1 MYNQTYIKKVTSVQV
16 GAKAASISGGI
27 YRKVSG
33 DGHASSGYV
42 GGEALGTKVSS
53 TSHNAWFT
61 TGHVQYGGTRIMG
74 NEKETM
80 KNLNERLA
88 SYITQVH
95 ALEKANAELEG
106 QIWDWHSKNK
116 GNAERDDQRYF
127 QTIEELRKQILDATI
142 ENASIFLQIDNVK
155 LMADDF
161 KTKFENEQTLR
172 LSVEKDTFEIRKTI
186 DQLTITKTELEMQIE
201 GLNEEMIFL
210 KKNHKMEMDEL
221 HQQAKGTVNV
231 EVDVL
236 PPVDLGKIMEDMRA
250 QYEQLVEKQK
260 LAAKNVFDKKVE
272 EWTMEIRT
280 NTSELEKYKK
290 EMTAYRQK
298 VQELV
303 IESEAEL
310 RKKNAA
316 ASMLENSDAQYATQ
330 ITEWQENINNIETL
344 LQKTRRDVGHQISEF
359 TLLLSLKNRLEAEI
373 ATYRSLLDGAAS
385 SIPK

>member
-1 MYNQTYIKKVTSVQV
+1 MYNQTYVKKVTSVQV
-16 GAKAASISGGI
+16 GSKAASISGGI

-33 DGHASSGYV
+33 DGHASSDYV
-42 GGEALGTKVSS
+42 GGEVRGTKVSAN
-53 TSHNAWFT
+53 SHNVWFAS
-61 TGHVQYGGTRIMG
+61 GHVQYGGTRIMG

-80 KNLNERLA
+80 QNLNERLA

-155 LMADDF
+155 LAEDDF
-161 KTKFENEQTLR
+161 KTKFENELTLR
-172 LSVEKDTFEIRKTI
+172 LSVEKDTSELRKTI

-210 KKNHKMEMDEL
+210 KRNHKKEMDEL
-221 HQQAKGTVNV
+221 CQQAKGTVNV
-231 EVDVL
+231 EVDVV
-236 PPVDLGKIMEDMRA
+236 PSVDLGKIMEEMRA

-260 LAAKNVFDKKVE
+260 LDAKNVFDRKVE
-272 EWTMEIRT
+272 EWTMEIQT
-280 NTSELEKYKK
+280 NTSDLEKYKK
-290 EMTAYRQK
+290 ELKEYRQK

-310 RKKNAA
+310 SKKNVAV
-316 ASMLENSDAQYATQ
+316 SILENIDAQYATQ
-330 ITEWQENINNIETL
+330 MAEWQENINNIETL

-373 ATYRSLLDGAAS
+373 VTYRSLLDGASS